1 MGTED
6 KTDRKI
12 KLYDLLPIMDKEK
25 ATKFLIYGLLVA
37 IIFGTILMISKSIS
51 DNAYTWFLIENQ
63 QNEMNY
69 MQGLYGYNDYVEK
82 LARTELLY
90 YWMDFQ
96 VVIVGN
102 IAKIGV
108 NIGLFFIVVAFFSF
122 ALNDQFDEKSRRI
135 YLILAS
141 AILFVIMVTT
151 FFAQISVQIS

>member
-1 MGTED
+1 MNIS
-6 KTDRKI
+6 KFVNKNV
-12 KLYDLLPIMDKEK
+12 LLI
-25 ATKFLIYGLLVA
+25 ILLVA
-37 IIFGTILMISKSIS
+37 IIFGSILMISKSIA

-69 MQGLYGYNDYVEK
+69 MQGLYGYNDYIEK
-82 LARTELLY
+82 LERATLLY

-102 IAKIGV
+102 IARIGV
-108 NIGLFFIVVAFFSF
+108 NIGLFFIVIAFFSF

-141 AILFVIMVTT
+141 AILFIIMVTT
-151 FFAQISVQIS
+151 FFSQIALQIS

>member
-1 MGTED
+1 MATE
-6 KTDRKI
+6 DRKI

-37 IIFGTILMISKSIS
+37 IIFGTILMISKSIA
-51 DNAYTWFLIENQ
+51 DNASTWLLIENQ

-90 YWMDFQ
+90 YWMEFQ

-102 IAKIGV
+102 IARIGV
-108 NIGLFFIVVAFFSF
+108 NIGLFFIVIAFFSY
-122 ALNDQFDEKSRRI
+122 ALNDKFDEKSRRV
-135 YLILAS
+135 YLILAG

-151 FFAQISVQIS
+151 FFSQIAVQIL

>member
-1 MGTED
+1 METE
-6 KTDRKI
+6 DRKI
-12 KLYDLLPIMDKEK
+12 KLYDMLPIMDKEK

-37 IIFGTILMISKSIS
+37 LIFGTILMISKSIS
-51 DNAYTWFLIENQ
+51 DNAYTWFLIESQ

-69 MQGLYGYNDYVEK
+69 MQGLYGYNDYIEK
-82 LARTELLY
+82 IERATLLY

-102 IAKIGV
+102 IARIGV

-135 YLILAS
+135 YLILAG

-151 FFAQISVQIS
+151 FFSQIAIQIS

>member
-1 MGTED
+1 MGTDE
-6 KTDRKI
+6 RKI

-25 ATKFLIYGLLVA
+25 ATKFLIYGLVVA
-37 IIFGTILMISKSIS
+37 IMFGTILMISKSIS
-51 DNAYTWFLIENQ
+51 DNAYTWFLIESQ

-69 MQGLYGYNDYVEK
+69 MQGLYGYNDYIEK
-82 LARTELLY
+82 IERATLLY

-102 IAKIGV
+102 IARIGV
-108 NIGLFFIVVAFFSF
+108 NIGLFFIVIAFFSF

-135 YLILAS
+135 YLILAG

-151 FFAQISVQIS
+151 FFSQIAVQIS

>member
-1 MGTED
+1 METE
-6 KTDRKI
+6 DRKI
-12 KLYDLLPIMDKEK
+12 KLYDMLPIMDKEK

-37 IIFGTILMISKSIS
+37 LIFGTILMISKSIA

-63 QNEMNY
+63 QNELNY
-69 MQGLYGYNDYVEK
+69 MQGLYGYNDYIEK
-82 LARTELLY
+82 LERATLLY
-90 YWMDFQ
+90 YWMDYQ

-102 IAKIGV
+102 IARIGV

-135 YLILAS
+135 YLILAG

-151 FFAQISVQIS
+151 FFSQIAVQIS

>member
-1 MGTED
+1 MGTE
-6 KTDRKI
+6 DRKI

-37 IIFGTILMISKSIS
+37 IMFGTILMISKSIA

-63 QNEMNY
+63 QNKMNY
-69 MQGLYGYNDYVEK
+69 MQGIYGYNDYVEK
-82 LARTELLY
+82 LERANLLY

-102 IAKIGV
+102 IARIGV
-108 NIGLFFIVVAFFSF
+108 NIGLFFIVIAFFSF

-141 AILFVIMVTT
+141 AILFIIMVTT
-151 FFAQISVQIS
+151 FFSQIALQIS